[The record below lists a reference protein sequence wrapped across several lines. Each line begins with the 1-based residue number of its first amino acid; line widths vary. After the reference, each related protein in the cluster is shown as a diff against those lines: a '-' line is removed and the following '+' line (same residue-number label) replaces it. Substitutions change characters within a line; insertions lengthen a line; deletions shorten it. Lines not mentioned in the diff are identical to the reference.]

1 MRRVKLLTRGRFI
14 IAMLGLAA
22 ALLVFGACNGASA
35 TSTPGSNTE
44 SAGSNQPAGSSQEI
58 VESTTGQE
66 VVQSNPP
73 VLVESGKAP
82 EPVIVAR
89 TVPLGSSASAT
100 SAAIQYA
107 PNQQVGIWVTG
118 RGEVAVEPD
127 LAILSAGVEARAIT
141 VELARGQAAEAMD
154 LIMQVL
160 SGRGIQSVDIRT
172 SAFSIFPEYTF
183 NDRTRQQ
190 ELVGYRVNNQVSV
203 KIRDIAGVG
212 PIIDE
217 VAAAGGDLVRIQGVS
232 FTVEDTTVLESQ
244 AREKAV
250 QDLMA
255 KAQQFA
261 QLAGVQLGK
270 PVYLSE
276 GSGFTPVVNQAFAER
291 SFAAAAPLATT
302 PISGG
307 ELKVSVSV
315 QGTFAIIE

>member
-1 MRRVKLLTRGRFI
+1 MKRVNLLTRGRFL
-14 IAMLGLAA
+14 IAMLGLVA
-22 ALLVFGACNGASA
+22 ALLVVAACNGASA
-35 TSTPGSNTE
+35 TSTPGSDTE
-44 SAGSNQPAGSSQEI
+44 SAGSNKAAGSTQEI
-58 VESTTGQE
+58 VESTVE
-66 VVQSNPP
+66 RKPMQSIP

-82 EPVIVAR
+82 EPVVVAR
-89 TVPLGSSASAT
+89 TVPVGSSASST
-100 SAAIQYA
+100 SAAIQYT

-118 RGEVAVEPD
+118 RGEVTVEPD
-127 LAILSAGVEARAIT
+127 LAVLNAGVEARATT
-141 VELARGQAAEAMD
+141 VELARSQAAEAMD

-160 SGRGIQSVDIRT
+160 SGRGIQDIDIRT
-172 SAFSIFPEYTF
+172 SVFSIFPEYIF

-190 ELVGYRVNNQVSV
+190 DLVGFRVNNQLSV
-203 KIRDIAGVG
+203 KIRDVAGVG

-276 GSGFTPVVNQAFAER
+276 GGGFAPVVNQAFTER
-291 SFAAAAPLATT
+291 AFAAAAPQATT